1 MFVET
6 PSPESDSDDSESLG
20 DVMAEFKAQMEEID
34 RATKS
39 ISTQVTQL
47 YARAKEETTDWL
59 TEPLVP
65 KPALKAWLKSRG
77 MSTRI
82 SVEEFLDV
90 CYSAAKTMDL
100 ESRVL
105 TFSKADAAALWNGQR
120 RLTVF
125 DITALIPTLFE

>member
-90 CYSAAKTMDL
+90 STQL
-100 ESRVL
+100 QR
-105 TFSKADAAALWNGQR
+105 LWIWSH
-120 RLTVF
+120 VF
-125 DITALIPTLFE
+125 